1 MTINRRQFLKIAGFG
16 GAFASFSRQAISQ
29 AQKRKIVIIGAGLS
43 GLAAAYELS
52 KLGHSVTILE
62 AQNRIGGR
70 VLTLREPF
78 SENLYAE
85 AGAARIH
92 ENHNLTHRYIKEFRL
107 PLIPF
112 YPVQGKFVRIRQ
124 NKRDEVSWG
133 KFADAMDSLVH
144 LEKPQK
150 WQKIRGG
157 NDALPKAFAEKLAG
171 KIHYESKAARIEQ
184 GKDAVT
190 VKFGE
195 KGKLETISADFLICA
210 APLTMLRKIEIEP
223 QLSKAKRDVIEKVK
237 YDSASRIFLQTRKK
251 FWLEKGLNGYAIGD
265 NYGEIWDSS
274 FGQNS
279 PRGILQ
285 AYLRGNIS
293 ENLRSLPND
302 ERLPATAQKFED
314 YFPGLREN
322 YETGFAKCWSE
333 DPFVLGA
340 WGHPDLDQIPMLQKP
355 ENRIFFAGEH
365 ASFNPSWMQGTL
377 ESSVRVVQEIQ
388 TAVVT
393 SAK

>member
-16 GAFASFSRQAISQ
+16 AAFASFPQQGFSQ
-29 AQKRKIVIIGAGLS
+29 VQKRKIIVIGAGLS
-43 GLAAAYELS
+43 GLAAAYELG
-52 KLGHSVTILE
+52 KLGHSITILE

-85 AGAARIH
+85 AGAARIN
-92 ENHNLTHRYIKEFRL
+92 ENHNLTHRYIKEFGL

-112 YPVQGKFVRIRQ
+112 YPAQGKFVRIRQ

-184 GKDAVT
+184 GKDSVT
-190 VKFGE
+190 VKFSE

-210 APLTMLRKIEIEP
+210 APLTMLRQIEIEP
-223 QLSKAKRDVIEKVK
+223 HLSATKRDVIEKVK
-237 YDSASRIFLQTRKK
+237 YDSASRIFLQTRKR
-251 FWLEKGLNGYAIGD
+251 FWLEKGLNGYGIGD

-279 PRGILQ
+279 TRGILQ

-302 ERLPATAQKFED
+302 ERLQATAQKLED
-314 YFPGLREN
+314 YFPSLREN

-365 ASFNPSWMQGTL
+365 ASFNPSWMQGAL
-377 ESSVRVVQEIQ
+377 ESAVRVVQEIQ
-388 TAVVT
+388 TVSV
-393 SAK
+393 

>member
-1 MTINRRQFLKIAGFG
+1 MTINRRQFLKIGGFG
-16 GAFASFSRQAISQ
+16 AAFASFPKRAFSLAR
-29 AQKRKIVIIGAGLS
+29 KRKIVVIGAGLS
-43 GLAAAYELS
+43 GLAAAYELG

-62 AQNRIGGR
+62 AQNRAGGR

-78 SENLYAE
+78 AENLYAE
-85 AGAARIH
+85 AGAARIP
-92 ENHNLTHRYIKEFRL
+92 ENHNLTHRYIKEFGL

-112 YPVQGKFVRIRQ
+112 YPARGKFVRIRQ
-124 NKRDEVSWG
+124 NKRDEISWG
-133 KFADAMDSLVH
+133 KFADAMESLVT

-157 NDALPKAFAEKLAG
+157 NDALPKAFTEKLAG
-171 KIHYESKAARIEQ
+171 KIHYESKAVRIEQ
-184 GKDAVT
+184 GKDAVI
-190 VKFGE
+190 VKFSE

-223 QLSKAKRDVIEKVK
+223 QLSTAKRDAIEKVK

-279 PRGILQ
+279 TRGILQ
-285 AYLRGNIS
+285 SYLRGGIS
-293 ENLRSLPND
+293 ENLRSLPKD
-302 ERLPATAQKFED
+302 ERLQATAQKLEE
-314 YFPGLREN
+314 YFPGVRES

-333 DPFVLGA
+333 DPYVLGA
-340 WGHPDLDQIPMLQKP
+340 WAHPDLDQIPMLQKP

-365 ASFNPSWMQGTL
+365 ASFNPSWMQGAL

-388 TAVVT
+388 AVSV
-393 SAK
+393 

>member
-1 MTINRRQFLKIAGFG
+1 MTISRRQFLKIAGFG
-16 GAFASFSRQAISQ
+16 AAFAYFPQQTLSL

-43 GLAAAYELS
+43 GLAAAYELG

-62 AQNRIGGR
+62 AQNRAGGR

-78 SENLYAE
+78 AENLYAE

-92 ENHNLTHRYIKEFRL
+92 ETHNLTHRYIREFGL

-112 YPVQGKFVRIRQ
+112 YPAQGRFVRIRQ

-133 KFADAMDSLVH
+133 KFADAMEALVT

-184 GKDAVT
+184 GKDAVI
-190 VKFGE
+190 VKFSE

-210 APLTMLRKIEIEP
+210 APLTMLRQIEIEP

-237 YDSASRIFLQTRKK
+237 YDSASRIFLQTRRK
-251 FWLEKGLNGYAIGD
+251 FWLEKGLNGNAIGD

-279 PRGILQ
+279 TRGILQ
-285 AYLRGNIS
+285 AYLRGDIS

-302 ERLPATAQKFED
+302 ERLRATAQKLEE
-314 YFPGLREN
+314 YFPGVREN

-365 ASFNPSWMQGTL
+365 ASFNPSWMQGAL
-377 ESSVRVVQEIQ
+377 ESAIRVVQEIR
-388 TAVVT
+388 AVSV
-393 SAK
+393 